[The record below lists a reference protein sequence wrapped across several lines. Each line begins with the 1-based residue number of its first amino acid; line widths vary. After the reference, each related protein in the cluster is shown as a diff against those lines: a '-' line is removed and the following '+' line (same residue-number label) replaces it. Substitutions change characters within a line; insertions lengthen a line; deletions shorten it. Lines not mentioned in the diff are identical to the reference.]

1 MRARLVG
8 LGQWLP
14 DEVRLNDSWPVT
26 FTDRYLERQGDRTL
40 VDVDPATAEHEA
52 RQIVGRH
59 LKSEQNDPFLGAVAR
74 HVAPDEVGAAEAEYL
89 AARAALDDA
98 GVEASE
104 LDAILSWALVPDHW
118 MPSSACE
125 VAARLGARR
134 AFACT
139 LDAACASPVA
149 QLAFAASLIES
160 GRAKAVM
167 LTQSHLASRVF
178 PLEHPASPSVGDG
191 ATAMLVIADERG
203 GIDQTHLV
211 THGEHHRAVMWCRSK
226 DPKQDTPW
234 WREGSDMFMGS
245 HDSNATRALIRDTV
259 VFAQQTVREL
269 CQIGRFDVEEIAAL
283 ACVQPRKWVPHA
295 VAESLGLN
303 AACAPSTYTR
313 VAHLGGAGA
322 VANLIA
328 ARDAGLL
335 ESGRRAVMY
344 AQGAGFT
351 RGAVAVRC

>member
-14 DEVRLNDSWPVT
+14 DEVRHNTTWPAA
-26 FTDRYLERQGDRTL
+26 FSDHYLERQGDRTL
-40 VDVDPATAEHEA
+40 VDIDADTSQHDA
-52 RQIVGRH
+52 RKIVGKH
-59 LKSEQNDPFLGAVAR
+59 LQLEQNDPFLGAVAR
-74 HVAPDEVGAAEAEYL
+74 HVAPSDVGAAEAEYL

-98 GVEASE
+98 GIAASK
-104 LDAILSWALVPDHW
+104 LDAILSWALVPDRW
-118 MPSSACE
+118 MPSPACE
-125 VAARLGARR
+125 VAARLGAQS

-139 LDAACASPVA
+139 LDAACASSVA

-160 GRAKAVM
+160 GRAKAVL

-178 PLEHPASPSVGDG
+178 PLDHPASPSVGDG
-191 ATAMLVIADERG
+191 ATAMLVVADQERG
-203 GIDQTHLV
+203 IEQTHLV

-226 DPKQDTPW
+226 DPSQDTPW
-234 WREGSDMFMGS
+234 WREGPAMFMGS
-245 HDSNATRALIRDTV
+245 HDSSATRALIRDTV
-259 VFAQQTVREL
+259 VYAQQTVREL
-269 CQIGRFDVEEIAAL
+269 CALGGFEVDEIAAL

-295 VAESLGLN
+295 IAESLGLD
-303 AACAPSTYTR
+303 AARAPSTYTR

-322 VANLIA
+322 VANLIE
-328 ARDAGLL
+328 ARNSGLL
-335 ESGRRAVMY
+335 KPGSRAVMY